1 MRFLT
6 LIALCAALTLSGCS
20 SFQSQEELSGSGQA
34 GSWQAHKQQLAPI
47 DAWQIN
53 GKLGIR
59 TAKDSGSAI
68 IFWLQRQDYFDI
80 HLSGPLGQGST
91 RLTGRQGAVSLEI
104 ANRGTFQAPS
114 AEALM
119 QEQLSWSLPVENL
132 LWWVRGL
139 PAPGSKSQVN
149 LNSDSRLASLQQ
161 DDWHIEYLSYRTEND
176 LQLPERIKLTGAG
189 LTITLVIKQWQ
200 ARQLGQS

>member
-1 MRFLT
+1 MRFSHF
-6 LIALCAALTLSGCS
+6 IALGLLLILSGCS
-20 SFQSQEELSGSGQA
+20 HFSSQEQLEGSGKPS
-34 GSWQAHKQQLAPI
+34 SWQAHKQLITPI

-59 TAKDSGSAI
+59 SSQDSGSAVL
-68 IFWLQRQDYFDI
+68 FWLQRQDYFDI
-80 HLSGPLGQGST
+80 RLSGPLGQGST

-119 QEQLSWSLPVENL
+119 QQQLGWSLPVDNL

-139 PAPGSKSQVN
+139 PAPHSKSKAQ
-149 LNSDSRLASLQQ
+149 LNSDSLLASLEQ
-161 DDWHIEYLSYRTEND
+161 DNWHIEYLSYRTENG
-176 LQLPERIKLTGAG
+176 LQMPERIKLSGG
-189 LTITLVIKQWQ
+189 DLKITLVIKQWQ
-200 ARQLGQS
+200 ARQLGQ